1 MKKQKN
7 KQGIKASKLA
17 KAENKLKHQAEQ
29 MITVKNAEG
38 EPDTQA
44 KILIQ
49 NKVNYTPK
57 VSVIIPVYNVEEYL
71 RECLDSVVNQTLK
84 EIEIICVDD
93 GSTDNSLE
101 ILKEYAKKDNRIS
114 VLTQENS
121 GSGKSRNNGINN
133 AKGEFIAFMD
143 SDDFYPSHNT
153 LENMYTKAC
162 KYNVNI
168 CGGSLNQLKEGK
180 IITDPKLFEEGY
192 TFKKE
197 GVINYQDYQFD
208 YGYWR
213 FIYKRQFLRE
223 NQLYFPDYLRQQDPP
238 FFIKAMATA
247 QRFYALAEATY
258 VYRVSHKNIQWTER
272 KVVDMFKGIED
283 SLNYSSKFDLDKL
296 HILQALRI
304 NAWTFRTA
312 LAETI
317 KHDSVR
323 QQATQAIQTID
334 FSLLKKN
341 GKTIELDCIYKAI
354 LESKSDALISV
365 IIPVYNV
372 EKYLN
377 RCMDSVI
384 TQTLKNLEIICINDG
399 STDNSVQILE
409 DYAHK
414 DKRIKIITQDN
425 RGLSAARNVGIK
437 QANCSFIYFID
448 SDDWIEK
455 DTLEKAIS
463 KMTGNVDIVSWG
475 ANIINEGLDENNRG
489 IIVGNQYHKI
499 KIKGQKNIDENIIL
513 QSTYTVWN
521 KLFKKE
527 IINKFKIQFAEG
539 RLFEDN
545 DFTIMYMLHCRSGY
559 YLDEYLYNYSQRP
572 NSIMEKVR
580 AGKCDKVI
588 DNLYIFDNL
597 YKHCEKYCIL
607 NKWKRLLTNRYL
619 IHLRGAYLFAPINMK
634 KQIREEATKLAKHYK
649 GQMFT
654 YPIATRIQKR
664 QYHMVRELNEV
675 IISLTSYPARI
686 GTVNQTIESLLN
698 QTMKA
703 DKVILWLAPEQ
714 FPNKEKDLPEQLL
727 ALCDK
732 GLIIDWYHDIK
743 SYKKLIP
750 TLKKYPEAIIVTA
763 DDDLLYDKNWLSLL
777 YNSYFADKNI
787 IHCHRITRLY
797 KVNNQLRV
805 LDRNLYL
812 NEKNSYREDIKKASY
827 FNKLS
832 GGAGTLYPPHSLHK
846 DVLDEKTFMQLAPTS
861 DDIWFYIQAIRNN
874 YRLKVVNNNLYVL
887 KYIQGTQN
895 ENCLCKINDING
907 NKIFYSHLYALIDKY
922 QDTKQ
927 KFNIDELQN
936 KHIITH
942 IYQNKKNIYKQELQT
957 WYQRVTGKYLNL
969 DNPRTFNEKI
979 QWLKL
984 YDSTPIKTRLADKY
998 LVRDWVK
1005 EKIGEQ
1011 YLIPLLGV
1019 YDKFE
1024 EIDFDKLPNQFV
1036 VKCNHGCAYNII
1048 VKDKTNLDL
1057 ADVKAKLD
1065 KWMNENFAFKAGDEL
1080 HYRDIK
1086 PKIVIEKYIEN
1097 KGADDLYDY
1106 KFWCYN
1112 GKVKYIQFLSG
1123 RNLSGLKMAFYDKNW
1138 VKQDFYNNNEF
1149 DESVMPKPKSLDK
1162 MVELAEILSESFNYV
1177 RVDFYQL
1184 ENGKIYFGE
1193 MTFTPASG
1201 SMKWCNEQINLE
1213 LGKMIKLPKLAY
1225 NIDTGEYYKLPKK
1238 SKLKPYL
1245 LLPYNL
1251 FQKAY
1256 LSCEERKINRK
1267 NIQKQL
1273 TNYRIDI
1280 KNVGKENNALEITT
1294 SGKVSKPAW
1303 FINAQGQG
1311 QVVESNK
1318 KIQNITIKAIQ
1329 DGKLRLDFKGQDK
1342 RFEGVRFPVWIE
1354 YKSIKIDGKEILSAP
1369 IATWHD
1375 KPFRYEKPVKDGQIV
1390 KVEVVQQY
1398 HQYSKDELK
1407 DVILKLN
1414 PNSDYIKENRE
1425 KLTNK
1430 IYKKITFKKPTIKV
1444 SGNTPQTTL
1453 FARVKQNFQKH
1464 VNLWQDKLSFAHKI
1478 APIMDLM
1485 QKSQAQT
1492 LKLLQEIQ
1500 AKNLNLENKNNE
1512 LKKEIEVLKGTF
1524 NTQLL
1529 DFKKQQEE
1537 RSKQLMAI
1545 GDRLST
1551 ELQRATNELQSTEQ
1565 TQASEIKATL
1575 SEFIAQLAVTE
1586 NKLSTELQRT
1596 TAELQSAE
1604 QSQASEIKATLREF
1618 IAQLAVT
1625 ENKLS
1630 AELQRATNELQST
1643 EQSQA
1648 SEIKAT
1654 LSDFIAQLAA
1664 TENKLSAEFQ
1674 RMTTELQNAEKS
1686 QASEIRA
1693 TLSEFIAQ
1701 LAATENK
1708 LTAELQ
1714 RATEKLQ
1721 NSGISEISEIKTY
1734 CADFAQYLDNAQAK
1748 MLSELNNQRETALQ
1762 NKNNIIAGI
1771 NQTEQSL
1778 QMQASKSHELVQEQM
1793 AILDRVQER
1802 LEDLSAL
1809 KEIDFAQKSELDV
1822 LSQDIEKQK
1831 SELLEKV
1838 QNLQNKAQ
1846 LQYQELNFADLLHD
1860 STQNSPWLKDKNF
1873 ALYGWAANYSFIYT
1887 LFRILDNVQPAH
1899 ILEMGLGQTSMVTTQ
1914 YIANKKP
1921 AADLDIIENDESWI
1935 KVYEPKLA
1943 KSQNIKLHQ
1952 CDIEFFDY
1960 EGEQSRKYKELNKI
1974 TGDKKYNLIIVD
1986 GPFGGAQKL
1995 PRSNIVE
2002 LIEHNLAQ
2010 DFIIMFDDAER
2021 AGEQNTIAQ
2030 TKAKLT
2036 SLGIKFGTQQRN
2048 ALKSQI
2054 LIFSKSCEFAKYL

>member
-17 KAENKLKHQAEQ
+17 KAENRLKKQAEQ
-29 MITVKNAEG
+29 IITVKNAEG
-38 EPDTQA
+38 DPDTEA

-49 NKVNYTPK
+49 NKINYIPK

-93 GSTDNSLE
+93 GSTDSSLE
-101 ILKEYAKKDNRIS
+101 ILKEYAKNDNRIS

-223 NQLYFPDYLRQQDPP
+223 NQLYFPDYLRCQDPP
-238 FFIKAMATA
+238 FFIKAMAIS
-247 QRFYALAEATY
+247 QQFYALREATY

-272 KVVDMFKGIED
+272 KAQDVAKGLMD
-283 SLNYSSKFDLDKL
+283 CLN
-296 HILQALRI
+296 
-304 NAWTFRTA
+304 
-312 LAETI
+312 LAETQNYDELYFRLSKRVI
-317 KHDSVR
+317 NPYISNIFKLFIEEDDTKR
-323 QQATQAIQTID
+323 
-334 FSLLKKN
+334 LLCRMINNLNYQKIYMINPNYQLPDLYQKFLETKKVS
-341 GKTIELDCIYKAI
+341 I
-354 LESKSDALISV
+354 
-365 IIPVYNV
+365 IIPVYNTAP
-372 EKYLN
+372 YL
-377 RCMDSVI
+377 RECLDSVI
-384 TQTLKNLEIICINDG
+384 NQSLKEIEIICVNDG
-399 STDNSVQILE
+399 STDNSLDILE
-409 DYAHK
+409 EYAAK
-414 DKRIKIITQDN
+414 DKRIIIINQEN
-425 RGLSAARNVGIK
+425 QGLSCTRNNALKIAKGEYI
-437 QANCSFIYFID
+437 QFLD
-448 SDDWIEK
+448 SDDYIDLNTCADLYNKSIRFNLDMVNFEGINFDENKQEQLKGQTIFYISPNEEK
-455 DTLEKAIS
+455 TVYSGTDLEKIKEFIPIS
-463 KMTGNVDIVSWG
+463 ACRFFYKRKFIIDNKMLFPEHLCFEDNYFVLKALLLVKNYGVLRKIYYYRR
-475 ANIINEGLDENNRG
+475 I
-489 IIVGNQYHKI
+489 HKNSITQNWSKHFSDYI
-499 KIKGQKNIDENIIL
+499 KIVLKIDELFKQYGSKQNFSKKRMKIYKENVIAKYNSFN
-513 QSTYTVWN
+513 QSDQEKY
-521 KLFKKE
+521 KKE
-527 IINKFKIQFAEG
+527 ILEFKQKMG
-539 RLFEDN
+539 LK
-545 DFTIMYMLHCRSGY
+545 
-559 YLDEYLYNYSQRP
+559 EYS
-572 NSIMEKVR
+572 
-580 AGKCDKVI
+580 A
-588 DNLYIFDNL
+588 
-597 YKHCEKYCIL
+597 
-607 NKWKRLLTNRYL
+607 
-619 IHLRGAYLFAPINMK
+619 
-634 KQIREEATKLAKHYK
+634 
-649 GQMFT
+649 
-654 YPIATRIQKR
+654 
-664 QYHMVRELNEV
+664 
-675 IISLTSYPARI
+675 
-686 GTVNQTIESLLN
+686 
-698 QTMKA
+698 
-703 DKVILWLAPEQ
+703 
-714 FPNKEKDLPEQLL
+714 
-727 ALCDK
+727 
-732 GLIIDWYHDIK
+732 
-743 SYKKLIP
+743 
-750 TLKKYPEAIIVTA
+750 LKK
-763 DDDLLYDKNWLSLL
+763 
-777 YNSYFADKNI
+777 
-787 IHCHRITRLY
+787 
-797 KVNNQLRV
+797 
-805 LDRNLYL
+805 
-812 NEKNSYREDIKKASY
+812 
-827 FNKLS
+827 
-832 GGAGTLYPPHSLHK
+832 
-846 DVLDEKTFMQLAPTS
+846 
-861 DDIWFYIQAIRNN
+861 
-874 YRLKVVNNNLYVL
+874 
-887 KYIQGTQN
+887 
-895 ENCLCKINDING
+895 
-907 NKIFYSHLYALIDKY
+907 
-922 QDTKQ
+922 
-927 KFNIDELQN
+927 EL
-936 KHIITH
+936 
-942 IYQNKKNIYKQELQT
+942 YKQELQT

-969 DNPRTFNEKI
+969 DNPCTFNEKI

-1024 EIDFDKLPNQFV
+1024 EIDFEKLPNQFV
-1036 VKCNHGCAYNII
+1036 IKCNHGCAYNII
-1048 VKDKTNLDL
+1048 VRDKTKLDL
-1057 ADVKAKLD
+1057 AEVKEKLN
-1065 KWMNENFAFKAGDEL
+1065 KWMSENFAFKAGYEL

-1086 PKIVIEKYIEN
+1086 PKIIIEKYMEN
-1097 KGADDLYDY
+1097 KGSQNLYDY
-1106 KFWCYN
+1106 KFWCFN
-1112 GKVKYIQFLSG
+1112 SEVKYMQFRDDFSA
-1123 RNLSGLKMAFYDKNW
+1123 NLKMVFYDLNW
-1138 VKQDFYNNNEF
+1138 KKQPFYYDHPLYDKEL
-1149 DESVMPKPKSLDK
+1149 EKPDNFQDMINIAKKLCQGFAF
-1162 MVELAEILSESFNYV
+1162 VC
-1177 RVDFYQL
+1177 VDMYRL
-1184 ENGKIYFGE
+1184 NDGTIYFGE
-1193 MTFTPASG
+1193 MTFTRSTGAAH
-1201 SMKWCNEQINLE
+1201 WNNEKYNKT
-1213 LGKMIKLPKLAY
+1213 LGDMIKLPKMAY
-1225 NIDTGEYYKLPKK
+1225 NINTGEYYKSPKR
-1238 SKLKPYL
+1238 SKIKPYL

-1251 FQKAY
+1251 CQKAY
-1256 LSCEERKINRK
+1256 WNYKEKKIKKK

-1273 TNYRIDI
+1273 FNSRIDI
-1280 KNVGKENNALEITT
+1280 KNFGNENNVVQITT
-1294 SGKVSKPAW
+1294 SAKVLKPAW

-1311 QVVESNK
+1311 QVIETNN

-1329 DGKLRLDFKGQDK
+1329 DGKLRLDFRGQDK
-1342 RFEGVRFPVWIE
+1342 RFEGVRFPVWAD

-1375 KPFRYEKPVKDGQIV
+1375 KPFRYEMPVKDGQIV

-1414 PNSDYIKENRE
+1414 PNSEYIKENIE

-1430 IYKKITFKKPTIKV
+1430 IYKKITVNNTTIK
-1444 SGNTPQTTL
+1444 SSSQTTL
-1453 FARVKQNFQKH
+1453 FAKVKQNLQKH
-1464 VNLWQDKLSFAHKI
+1464 INLWYDKFSFARKI
-1478 APIMDLM
+1478 EQVMDLI
-1485 QKSQAQT
+1485 QKNQVQT
-1492 LKLLQEIQ
+1492 LKQLQDILV
-1500 AKNLNLENKNNE
+1500 KNANLENKNNE
-1512 LKKEIEVLKGTF
+1512 LKKEIEVLKGF
-1524 NTQLL
+1524 FSTQLT

-1537 RSKQLMAI
+1537 RSKQLLAT

-1551 ELQRATNELQSTEQ
+1551 ELQRATAELQSAEQ
-1565 TQASEIKATL
+1565 SQTSEIKATL

-1604 QSQASEIKATLREF
+1604 QSQASEIKATLSEF

-1643 EQSQA
+1643 EQTQA

-1664 TENKLSAEFQ
+1664 TENKLSTEFQ
-1674 RMTTELQNAEKS
+1674 RMTIELQNAEQS

-1802 LEDLSAL
+1802 LEDLSDL

-1935 KVYEPKLA
+1935 KVYESKLA

-1952 CDIEFFDY
+1952 CDIEIFDY

-2048 ALKSQI
+2048 ALKSQV